1 MTKKIN
7 YLISFM
13 NRPCDIVVDIGCDH
27 GYLGLTL
34 LKNHDVNLVINI
46 DKKSE
51 PLQSAIKNLT
61 KYNLKKQT
69 INLINDGLNDLNLK
83 MKIDYVVIAGLG
95 AQNIIKILKKKQ
107 ANNIKYFL
115 FQPEGNLVV
124 LRRWLFE
131 NNYEIL
137 NEGIIKVD
145 EHFYVVILCNEN
157 KNYQK
162 AVYGLD
168 DLYLGPILKFWPKN
182 LVFREWVIN
191 QVSKYEKITEKCQS
205 EKNLSILRV
214 YYNFLKDETNQN

>member
-1 MTKKIN
+1 
-7 YLISFM
+7 M

>member
-1 MTKKIN
+1 
-7 YLISFM
+7 M
-13 NRPCDIVVDIGCDH
+13 NRPSDIVVDIGCDH

-51 PLQSAIKNLT
+51 PLQSAIKNLI

-95 AQNIIKILKKKQ
+95 AHNIIKILKKKQ
-107 ANNIKYFL
+107 ATNIKYFL

-145 EHFYVVILCNEN
+145 EHYYVVILCNEN

-168 DLYLGPILKFWPKN
+168 DLYLGPILKFWHKN

-191 QVSKYEKITEKCQS
+191 QVRKYEKITEKCQS

-214 YYNFLKDETNQN
+214 YYNFLKDETNKN